1 MTCKDSCNKCGQKHD
16 PCAGSHAQRRKFT
29 GDLLPVGTR
38 HVIMT
43 HGKCCCTSCRRVTL
57 WHPRPAFP
65 EGAEDDWA
73 VKAIARVTWGDGCD
87 GPEVEVDW
95 KHGVILDLSGCWDQ
109 VVLEIIEN
117 TGPGGGAD
125 EDIEFTFGALSACC
139 GAGAARGC
147 ATRTTATFTTEVE
160 EITVIPIPPFAYAV
174 MFAPHGDITDFFIAT
189 TSVSQSG
196 SGSGNVLLSVTGDNI
211 PSDGWTLIGGAE
223 SILVSV
229 AEEGTEA
236 IEYEVVFLIGV

>member
-16 PCAGSHAQRRKFT
+16 PCAGSHAQRRKFR
-29 GDLLPVGTR
+29 GDELPTGTR
-38 HVIMT
+38 HTIMT

-117 TGPGGGAD
+117 TGAD
-125 EDIEFTFGALSACC
+125 EDIEFIFGALSACC

-147 ATRTTATFTTEVE
+147 ATRTTATFTTAADET
-160 EITVIPIPPFAYAV
+160 TVIPIPPFAYAV
-174 MFAPHGDITDFFIAT
+174 MFAPHGDATDFFIAE
-189 TSVSQSG
+189 TSIVQSG
-196 SGSGNVLLSVTGDNI
+196 SGSANVLLLATGDTI
-211 PSDGWTLIGGAE
+211 PLDGWTLIGGAE
-223 SILVSV
+223 SILVANAGV
-229 AEEGTEA
+229 EDL
-236 IEYEVVFLIGV
+236 EYEVVFLIGV